1 MNSSRFKTKKVTETI
16 TVGECLKRKR
26 EELNMLVEEAGK
38 KLQIKKE
45 YLQYIEEGNYS
56 QLPPSVYTRGFIRSY
71 AKLVGLDSERLISLY
86 NKELAFENRIG
97 KKKKDFNAGQDPKR
111 ELPFGDYPLI
121 TPKLLTIVLSLI
133 AIVVVGYYLFHQIS
147 SFSSTPYLFVSSPVS
162 EEVVKENKIAVK
174 GETEKDANLKINGE
188 EVFVDPNGFF
198 QEDIMLQPGKNTLI
212 IEVSN
217 KFNRTSREKID
228 IIFEENPKSDMF
240 NSGEKRG
247 EDSIYM
253 REKALDVEG
262 KIKGD
267 EDLMGRKI
275 EVIGP

>member
-97 KKKKDFNAGQDPKR
+97 KKKKDFNVGQDPKR
-111 ELPFGDYPLI
+111 ELPLGGYPLI

-228 IIFEENPKSDMF
+228 IIFEEDPKSDMF

-253 REKALDVEG
+253 REKALDIEG